1 MIKLNILNKIIIN
14 KIIKYI
20 FIMVS
25 TLLNES
31 LDNTFLQINDLGNK
45 TEHYISSH
53 KFNLFQQ
60 FFIIGLDPKIIYNL
74 NEIELSNF
82 PPYYL
87 EPKIISKYPNTP
99 LPYLYIP
106 DSIIASHCFPNGLK
120 NIIIKDIEKQP
131 LKEGNFV
138 FSIDNQGYEDK
149 ESSLRTKRVYYTCY
163 YFYESIEDYRKC
175 INLRNKN
182 KKENTDL
189 NKNYYIPKVICFSSF
204 MPYYIQATIILKN
217 LKKYVN
223 KYNYKNCSLMNEN
236 LKGSNETNLI
246 PIEKI
251 IEGFIFN
258 IPNIPR
264 SKYVINISKDTFGL
278 SSNSKESSSNLNPND
293 KIPEPVNNMNENNI
307 EVSFKHSPPNRLP
320 LPIINFA
327 ELMHFFQIDDIFEII
342 KWIILEVPIL
352 FFCDDIKDLTYTI
365 EGLVSLIYPFEYS
378 YPVISVLPEKNYPM
392 IAIMKHFIFGIN
404 YKYNKDIFI
413 QKGINIQNQNLL
425 VIVRIEKRFNEI
437 INFREKDKL
446 NYPAITVLKSDK
458 NRPVLKL
465 DQLNSYYNKNNQEE
479 NKKIEEGYSKK
490 QKITLPISHRDKLKK
505 TFIDN
510 VDLRAKEIC
519 FNQKK
524 KKLSNDECN
533 RIISGELCDVMF
545 KLFVSILLHYQ
556 EFCFKLPKN
565 QNNGEKTKNQNPFY
579 KYYEKDDV
587 LEQKYN
593 ENKVVIDDI
602 FNVDDFLNTIPQLDK
617 CFYSFFLST
626 KLFYN
631 FMMKKIFPISVQ
643 DKLDILFF
651 DEKINEKQAR
661 DAGNKKH
668 VSAFLKN
675 EFNNLKE
682 DITLGTFRKRI
693 TQDYT
698 EFLLSPQNQDRALN
712 YFQYIT
718 KNENKNV
725 IKDEDG
731 NFNDDELCD
740 VSFYYFVFPKLLN
753 DDIFYKEEYT
763 IEKFWAPERDIF
775 TSSNSNC
782 IFNQFEKECQLI
794 INNPEMTKKY
804 YDYNYSL
811 DLVSTFNVRMKDYIH
826 LLWLQYFAKTFHYT
840 PLSERKIQ
848 FEQMMTVLKTIQFV
862 DQNTYNILFWTI
874 NRYGD
879 RNMNQELFI
888 NLRNK
893 SYVLFLALKEKTKQ
907 QNNFI
912 RYDNMR
918 ISEEEKNE
926 KLKNKSKMLFDENAV
941 CENTLCSEPYN
952 VQMKFLFNESI
963 SLQDNFVK
971 FKCDKCQ
978 IEQYIWVKSIY
989 DNGLGKGININ
1000 YRLISPYA
1008 LLKRKWFQDQL
1019 DLDMSYV
1026 SKEHI
1031 EAYMSAMFYF
1041 YLQGIYCEFMIPPR
1055 KKNIQYTIEQS
1066 DICYLEKNKEKNKN
1080 VNEISITNVIY
1091 DKNNNNKNKKKE
1103 FSKIEGVKGT
1113 NKKYENKVIKKEI
1126 KKTLSLNKSVSQNYL
1141 KTINKKKEI
1150 NKNYI
1155 SLIRQ
1160 NSKNDD
1166 NSINFEKSEND
1177 LDISGDNKGLFE
1189 YRGDSKTKKNPF
1201 KKKTHIISLKSK
1213 MLTKNQSGLL
1223 NTRNNKSLLSGQNSY
1238 EFFEIKKK

>member
-74 NEIELSNF
+74 NEIELSNL

-120 NIIIKDIEKQP
+120 NIIIKNIEKQP

-740 VSFYYFVFPKLLN
+740 VSFYYFVFPKLLI

>member
-1 MIKLNILNKIIIN
+1 
-14 KIIKYI
+14 
-20 FIMVS
+20 MVS

-45 TEHYISSH
+45 NEHYISSH

-74 NEIELSNF
+74 NEIELSSL
-82 PPYYL
+82 PPHYL
-87 EPKIISKYPNTP
+87 EPKIISKYPNTS

-120 NIIIKDIEKQP
+120 NIIIKDIQKQP
-131 LKEGNFV
+131 LKESNFV

-175 INLRNKN
+175 INLRNKV
-182 KKENTDL
+182 KKENNDL

-204 MPYYIQATIILKN
+204 SPYFKQTTIILKN

-236 LKGSNETNLI
+236 LKNNNETNLI

-251 IEGFIFN
+251 IDGLIFN
-258 IPNIPR
+258 IPSIPR
-264 SKYVINISKDTFGL
+264 SKYVINLNNETFGL
-278 SSNSKESSSNLNPND
+278 SSNSKETSSILDPKD
-293 KIPEPVNNMNENNI
+293 KIQEPSSINGNNNE
-307 EVSFKHSPPNRLP
+307 VVFKLSPPNRLP
-320 LPIINFA
+320 LPIINFS
-327 ELMHFFQIDDIFEII
+327 ELMYFFQIDDIFEII

-352 FFCDDIKDLTYTI
+352 FFCDNIKDLTYTI
-365 EGLVSLIYPFEYS
+365 EGLISLIYPFEYS
-378 YPVISVLPEKNYPM
+378 YPVISVLPEKSYPM

-413 QKGINIQNQNLL
+413 QKGINIQNHNLL

-437 INFREKDKL
+437 INFREKGNL
-446 NYPAITVLKSDK
+446 NYSAITVLKSDK

-505 TFIDN
+505 RFIDN

-519 FNQKK
+519 FNKKK
-524 KKLSNDECN
+524 KKLSNDEYN
-533 RIISGELCDVMF
+533 RIISGELCDIMF
-545 KLFVSILLHYQ
+545 NFFLSILLHYQ
-556 EFCFKLPKN
+556 EFCFKLPKK
-565 QNNGEKTKNQNPFY
+565 QNNGEKTANKNPFY

-593 ENKVVIDDI
+593 ENKVVIEDI

-617 CFYSFFLST
+617 YFYSFFLST

-661 DAGNKKH
+661 DSGNKKYT
-668 VSAFLKN
+668 SPFLKN

-682 DITLGTFRKRI
+682 NIFLGTFRKPI

-698 EFLLSPQNQDRALN
+698 EFLLSPQNQKRALN

-718 KNENKNV
+718 KIENKNV

-731 NFNDDELCD
+731 NINDDELDD
-740 VSFYYFVFPKLLN
+740 VSFYYFVFPKLLI

-763 IEKFWAPERDIF
+763 IEKFWAPERNIF

-782 IFNQFEKECQLI
+782 IFNHFEKECQLI
-794 INNPEMTKKY
+794 VNNPEMTKKY

-848 FEQMMTVLKTIQFV
+848 FEQMMTVLKTIQIV

-912 RYDNMR
+912 RYDNMKL
-918 ISEEEKNE
+918 SEEEKNE
-926 KLKNKSKMLFDENAV
+926 KLKNKSKMLFEENAV
-941 CENTLCSEPYN
+941 CENTLCNEPYN

-963 SLQDNFVK
+963 SLKDNFVK

-1019 DLDMSYV
+1019 DLNMSYV

-1031 EAYMSAMFYF
+1031 EPYMSAMFYF

-1055 KKNIQYTIEQS
+1055 KKNIQYTIEQN
-1066 DICYLEKNKEKNKN
+1066 DICYLEKNKGKDKNM
-1080 VNEISITNVIY
+1080 NEISITNVIY
-1091 DKNNNNKNKKKE
+1091 DKNNNNKEKKIEFGKKE
-1103 FSKIEGVKGT
+1103 EVKEA
-1113 NKKYENKVIKKEI
+1113 NIKYEKKVVKKEI

-1141 KTINKKKEI
+1141 KTLNKKKEI

-1155 SLIRQ
+1155 SLNRQ
-1160 NSKNDD
+1160 NSKNDVKYM
-1166 NSINFEKSEND
+1166 NSINFERNEND

-1189 YRGDSKTKKNPF
+1189 YRGNSQTKKNPF
-1201 KKKTHIISLKSK
+1201 KKKTHIISLKSN
-1213 MLTKNQSGLL
+1213 MLAKNQSGLN

>member
-1 MIKLNILNKIIIN
+1 
-14 KIIKYI
+14 
-20 FIMVS
+20 MVS

-45 TEHYISSH
+45 NEHYISSH

-60 FFIIGLDPKIIYNL
+60 FFVIGLDPKIIYNI
-74 NEIELSNF
+74 NEIELSSL

-87 EPKIISKYPNTP
+87 EPKIISKYPNTS

-106 DSIIASHCFPNGLK
+106 DSIIASHCFPHGLK
-120 NIIIKDIEKQP
+120 NLIIKDIQKQP
-131 LKEGNFV
+131 LKEVNFV
-138 FSIDNQGYEDK
+138 FSIDNQSYEDK
-149 ESSLRTKRVYYTCY
+149 ESSLRTKKVYYTCY
-163 YFYESIEDYRKC
+163 FFYESIEDYRKC
-175 INLRNKN
+175 VNLRKKI
-182 KKENTDL
+182 KKENNNL

-204 MPYYIQATIILKN
+204 MPFYKQTTKILKN
-217 LKKYVN
+217 LIKYVN
-223 KYNYKNCSLMNEN
+223 KYNYKNCSIMNED
-236 LKGSNETNLI
+236 LKNNNETNLI

-251 IEGFIFN
+251 IEGLIFN

-264 SKYVINISKDTFGL
+264 SKYAININNDTFGL
-278 SSNSKESSSNLNPND
+278 SSNSKETSSILNPKN
-293 KIPEPVNNMNENNI
+293 IPEPKIGENKS
-307 EVSFKHSPPNRLP
+307 EVVFKLSPPNRLP
-320 LPIINFA
+320 LPIINFS

-352 FFCDDIKDLTYTI
+352 FFCDNIKDLTYTI
-365 EGLVSLIYPFEYS
+365 EGLISLIYPFEYP

-404 YKYNKDIFI
+404 YKYNKDIFV

-425 VIVRIEKRFNEI
+425 VIVRIEKRFNEK

-446 NYPAITVLKSDK
+446 NYSAITVLKSDK

-479 NKKIEEGYSKK
+479 IKKIEEGYSKK
-490 QKITLPISHRDKLKK
+490 QKITLPIVHRDKLKK
-505 TFIDN
+505 KFIDN

-524 KKLSNDECN
+524 KQLSNDEYD
-533 RIISGELCDVMF
+533 RIISEELCDVMF
-545 KLFVSILLHYQ
+545 NFFLSILLHYQ
-556 EFCFKLPKN
+556 EFCFKLPKK
-565 QNNGEKTKNQNPFY
+565 QNKGEKTANKSPFY
-579 KYYEKDDV
+579 KYYEKDDII
-587 LEQKYN
+587 EQKYN

-602 FNVDDFLNTIPQLDK
+602 FNVNDFMNSIPQQDK
-617 CFYSFFLST
+617 YFYSYFLLT

-668 VSAFLKN
+668 VSPFLKN

-682 DITLGTFRKRI
+682 NILLNSFRKPI

-698 EFLLSPQNQDRALN
+698 EFLLSPQNQSRALN
-712 YFQYIT
+712 YFQFIT
-718 KNENKNV
+718 KIDNKNV

-731 NFNDDELCD
+731 NINDDELGD
-740 VSFYYFVFPKLLN
+740 VSFYYFVFPKLLI

-794 INNPEMTKKY
+794 IDNPEMTKKY

-811 DLVSTFNVRMKDYIH
+811 DLVSTFSVKMKDYIH

-848 FEQMMTVLKTIQFV
+848 FEQMMTVLKTIQII
-862 DQNTYNILFWTI
+862 DKNTYNILFWTI

-888 NLRNK
+888 NLKNK

-918 ISEEEKNE
+918 LSEEEKNE

-941 CENTLCSEPYN
+941 CENTLCNEPYN

-963 SLQDNFVK
+963 SLKDNFVK
-971 FKCDKCQ
+971 FKCDKCK

-1019 DLDMSYV
+1019 DLDISFV

-1031 EAYMSAMFYF
+1031 EPYMSAMFYF

-1055 KKNIQYTIEQS
+1055 KKNIQYEIEHN
-1066 DICYLEKNKEKNKN
+1066 DICYLEKNKEKDKN
-1080 VNEISITNVIY
+1080 VKEINITNVIY
-1091 DKNNNNKNKKKE
+1091 DKNNNKEKKIKISNKE
-1103 FSKIEGVKGT
+1103 EEEVKGI
-1113 NKKYENKVIKKEI
+1113 NKKYEKKVTKKEI

-1141 KTINKKKEI
+1141 KTLNKKKEI
-1150 NKNYI
+1150 NNNYI
-1155 SLIRQ
+1155 SLNRQ

-1166 NSINFEKSEND
+1166 KNLNSINYERNEND
-1177 LDISGDNKGLFE
+1177 LDISGDNKGIFE
-1189 YRGDSKTKKNPF
+1189 YRGNSHTKNNPF

-1213 MLTKNQSGLL
+1213 MLTKNQSGLI
-1223 NTRNNKSLLSGQNSY
+1223 NTRNNKSLLSGQNSF

>member
-1 MIKLNILNKIIIN
+1 
-14 KIIKYI
+14 
-20 FIMVS
+20 
-25 TLLNES
+25 LL
-31 LDNTFLQINDLGNK
+31 Q
-45 TEHYISSH
+45 
-53 KFNLFQQ
+53 
-60 FFIIGLDPKIIYNL
+60 
-74 NEIELSNF
+74 
-82 PPYYL
+82 
-87 EPKIISKYPNTP
+87 
-99 LPYLYIP
+99 
-106 DSIIASHCFPNGLK
+106 
-120 NIIIKDIEKQP
+120 
-131 LKEGNFV
+131 
-138 FSIDNQGYEDK
+138 
-149 ESSLRTKRVYYTCY
+149 
-163 YFYESIEDYRKC
+163 
-175 INLRNKN
+175 
-182 KKENTDL
+182 
-189 NKNYYIPKVICFSSF
+189 
-204 MPYYIQATIILKN
+204 
-217 LKKYVN
+217 
-223 KYNYKNCSLMNEN
+223 
-236 LKGSNETNLI
+236 
-246 PIEKI
+246 
-251 IEGFIFN
+251 
-258 IPNIPR
+258 
-264 SKYVINISKDTFGL
+264 
-278 SSNSKESSSNLNPND
+278 
-293 KIPEPVNNMNENNI
+293 NNI

-490 QKITLPISHRDKLKK
+490 QNISLPISHRYKLKK

-602 FNVDDFLNTIPQLDK
+602 FNVEDFLNTIPQLDK

-740 VSFYYFVFPKLLN
+740 VSFYYFVFPKLLI

>member
-74 NEIELSNF
+74 NEIELSNL

-223 KYNYKNCSLMNEN
+223 KYNYKKCSLMNEN

-307 EVSFKHSPPNRLP
+307 EVSFKNSPPNRLP

-740 VSFYYFVFPKLLN
+740 VSFYYFVFPKLLI

>member
-74 NEIELSNF
+74 NEIELSNL

-740 VSFYYFVFPKLLN
+740 VSFYYFVFPKLLI

>member
-1 MIKLNILNKIIIN
+1 
-14 KIIKYI
+14 
-20 FIMVS
+20 MVS

-45 TEHYISSH
+45 NEHYISSH

-60 FFIIGLDPKIIYNL
+60 FFIIGLDPKILYNL
-74 NEIELSNF
+74 NEIELSSL

-120 NIIIKDIEKQP
+120 NIIIKDIQKQP

-149 ESSLRTKRVYYTCY
+149 ESSLRTKRVYFTCY

-175 INLRNKN
+175 INLRKKV
-182 KKENTDL
+182 KKENNDL

-204 MPYYIQATIILKN
+204 MPYYKQTTIILQN

-223 KYNYKNCSLMNEN
+223 KYNYKNCSLVNGN
-236 LKGSNETNLI
+236 LKNNNETNLI

-251 IEGFIFN
+251 IEGLIFN
-258 IPNIPR
+258 IPSIPR
-264 SKYVINISKDTFGL
+264 SKYVISLNNDTFGL
-278 SSNSKESSSNLNPND
+278 SSNSKEKNSILNPNN
-293 KIPEPVNNMNENNI
+293 KIPEPSKINENNS
-307 EVSFKHSPPNRLP
+307 EVVFKLSPPNKLP
-320 LPIINFA
+320 LPIIDFSQ
-327 ELMHFFQIDDIFEII
+327 LMHFFQIDDIFEII

-352 FFCDDIKDLTYTI
+352 FFCDNIKDLTYTI
-365 EGLVSLIYPFEYS
+365 EGLISLIYPFEYP
-378 YPVISVLPEKNYPM
+378 YPVISVFPEKNYPM

-425 VIVRIEKRFNEI
+425 VIVRIEKRYNEI
-437 INFREKDKL
+437 INFREKDKI
-446 NYPAITVLKSDK
+446 NYSTITVLKSDK

-465 DQLNSYYNKNNQEE
+465 DQLNSYYNKNSQEE
-479 NKKIEEGYSKK
+479 IKKIEEGYSKK
-490 QKITLPISHRDKLKK
+490 QKITLPASHRDKMKK
-505 TFIDN
+505 KFMDN
-510 VDLRAKEIC
+510 VELKAKEIC

-524 KKLSNDECN
+524 KKLSNEEYN
-533 RIISGELCDVMF
+533 RVISGELCDVMF
-545 KLFVSILLHYQ
+545 NFFVSILLHYQ
-556 EFCFKLPKN
+556 EFCFKLAKK
-565 QNNGEKTKNQNPFY
+565 QNNSEKNANQNPFY
-579 KYYEKDDV
+579 KNYEKDDV
-587 LEQKYN
+587 IEQKYN

-602 FNVDDFLNTIPQLDK
+602 FNVNDFLNTMPQLDK
-617 CFYSFFLST
+617 YFYSIFLST

-668 VSAFLKN
+668 ISPFLKN

-682 DITLGTFRKRI
+682 NIFLATFRKPI

-698 EFLLSPQNQDRALN
+698 EFLLSPQNQNRALN

-718 KNENKNV
+718 KIENKNV

-731 NFNDDELCD
+731 NINEDDIGD
-740 VSFYYFVFPKLLN
+740 VSFYYFVFPKLLI

-763 IEKFWAPERDIF
+763 IEKFWAPERNMF

-782 IFNQFEKECQLI
+782 IFNQFEKQCQLI

-804 YDYNYSL
+804 NDYNYSL
-811 DLVSTFNVRMKDYIH
+811 DLVSTFSVKMKDYIH

-848 FEQMMTVLKTIQFV
+848 FEQMMTVLKTIQMV

-926 KLKNKSKMLFDENAV
+926 KLKNKSIMLFEENAT
-941 CENTLCSEPYN
+941 CENTLCNEPYN

-963 SLQDNFVK
+963 SLKDNFVK
-971 FKCDKCQ
+971 FKCDKCK

-1019 DLDMSYV
+1019 DLDISFV

-1031 EAYMSAMFYF
+1031 EPYMSAMFYF

-1055 KKNIQYTIEQS
+1055 KKDIQYKIEQN
-1066 DICYLEKNKEKNKN
+1066 DICYLEKCIQKDKNINENN
-1080 VNEISITNVIY
+1080 VTNVIY
-1091 DKNNNNKNKKKE
+1091 DKNNNNKDSKNFFVKKE
-1103 FSKIEGVKGT
+1103 VIKGT
-1113 NKKYENKVIKKEI
+1113 NKRNENKLTKKEL
-1126 KKTLSLNKSVSQNYL
+1126 KKTLTLNKSVSQNYL
-1141 KTINKKKEI
+1141 KTIKKKKEI
-1150 NKNYI
+1150 NNNYI
-1155 SLIRQ
+1155 SLNNQ
-1160 NSKNDD
+1160 KSKND
-1166 NSINFEKSEND
+1166 NKWMNTINYERKENN

-1189 YRGDSKTKKNPF
+1189 YRGDSQTKKNPF

-1223 NTRNNKSLLSGQNSY
+1223 GSRNNKSLLSGQNSY

>member
-1 MIKLNILNKIIIN
+1 
-14 KIIKYI
+14 
-20 FIMVS
+20 MVS

-74 NEIELSNF
+74 NEIELSNL

-740 VSFYYFVFPKLLN
+740 VSFYYFVFPKLLI